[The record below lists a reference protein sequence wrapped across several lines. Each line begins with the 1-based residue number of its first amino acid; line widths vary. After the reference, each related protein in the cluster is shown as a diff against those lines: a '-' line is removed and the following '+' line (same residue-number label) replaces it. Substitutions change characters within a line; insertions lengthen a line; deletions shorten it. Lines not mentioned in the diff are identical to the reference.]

1 MTKFQSWGLVAALL
15 VMACFFVLLDFSWY
29 GDSSVT
35 APEEEEFVSDVISTI
50 TAQLDDPVGFKGYW
64 LQQQGF
70 DSNKSSIEA
79 VRKQRHRDEDKRLAA
94 QLAQPGVI
102 CTNTCFKV

>member
-1 MTKFQSWGLVAALL
+1 MSKFQSWGLVAALL

-29 GDSSVT
+29 GDSVT
-35 APEEEEFVSDVISTI
+35 APEEEDFIPDVITTR
-50 TAQLDDPVGFKGYW
+50 TAQLDDPVGFKGHW